1 MDIGT
6 PFSLYFT
13 PPCNF
18 GESTAVNAG
27 AHRTSV
33 INIGKGKLAESYLPK
48 SVRWWC
54 HSCPHVSL
62 GAPSYGNSFMPK
74 AMRYLPGGLG
84 LLPGGFDTALTADP
98 GALSWNYNFNSLNGR
113 ILQLLYSWLRLLT
126 QLRRNA
132 TTLTREFWSRW
143 ELDHSTMELWS
154 II

>member
-48 SVRWWC
+48 SV
-54 HSCPHVSL
+54 
-62 GAPSYGNSFMPK
+62 
-74 AMRYLPGGLG
+74 
-84 LLPGGFDTALTADP
+84 T
-98 GALSWNYNFNSLNGR
+98 
-113 ILQLLYSWLRLLT
+113 
-126 QLRRNA
+126 
-132 TTLTREFWSRW
+132 
-143 ELDHSTMELWS
+143 
-154 II
+154 